1 MIPTAKE
8 LFGFM
13 LREDAD
19 VSYEEAMIQFARMHV
34 QEALKQASEAA
45 YLFADPRM
53 SEYECNYEIIESYP
67 LENIK

>member
-19 VSYEEAMIQFARMHV
+19 VSYEEAMIQFARFHV
-34 QEALKQASEAA
+34 KEALKQASENA
-45 YLFADPRM
+45 
-53 SEYECNYEIIESYP
+53 EIVDKYFHDVEIDKDSILNAYP
-67 LENIK
+67 LDNIK